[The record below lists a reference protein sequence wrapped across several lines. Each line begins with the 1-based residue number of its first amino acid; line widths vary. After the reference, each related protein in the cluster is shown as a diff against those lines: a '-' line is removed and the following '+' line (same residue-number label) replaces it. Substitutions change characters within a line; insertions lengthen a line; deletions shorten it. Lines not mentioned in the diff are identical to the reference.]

1 VMLLPVMGNIYNYN
15 HQVSVSDDV
24 KAIFVSAANGMYE
37 QPTCNKQQT
46 TNMQPKNTKK
56 HTRSQLAPKDC
67 VQNVVTKIGRIV
79 HF

>member
-1 VMLLPVMGNIYNYN
+1 MGNICNYN
-15 HQVSVSDDV
+15 HQVSGKCSDDV

-37 QPTCNKQQT
+37 QPTCNKQQQT